1 MIYPS
6 GTPTQPEII
15 TMALSKLDIKP
26 TDVFA
31 DIGSGSGSVSIR
43 AARLAKHVFAIENK
57 DEAILATNENIKEC
71 GIFNIT
77 VLKGDAAKLLHDK
90 DIDCAFVGG
99 SKNISQV
106 LEILMEKVPRFV
118 VSMVRLET
126 VYHVVEILKKNN
138 QFKELLL
145 IQLSRGS
152 ELSGGTMLKP
162 ENPVFL
168 IVGGSC

>member
-15 TMALSKLDIKP
+15 AVALSKLHIKP
-26 TDVFA
+26 TDIFA
-31 DIGSGSGSVSIR
+31 DIGSGSGSVSIN
-43 AARLAKHVFAIENK
+43 AAGLAKHVFAIENR
-57 DEAILATNENIKEC
+57 DEAILATNKNVKEC
-71 GIFNIT
+71 GISNIT
-77 VLKGDAAKLLHDK
+77 VLKGDAGELLLDK

-106 LEILMEKVPRFV
+106 LEILMEKVQRFV
-118 VSMVRLET
+118 VSMVRIET
-126 VYHVVEILKKNN
+126 VSHVVEILKKNN

-145 IQLSRGS
+145 IQLSRGN
-152 ELSGGTMLKP
+152 ELSEGTMLKP

-168 IVGGSC
+168 IVGGLC

>member
-1 MIYPS
+1 MLYPS

-15 TMALSKLDIKP
+15 TVALSKLHIKP
-26 TDVFA
+26 TDIFA
-31 DIGSGSGSVSIR
+31 DIGSGSGSVSIN
-43 AARLAKHVFAIENK
+43 AAGLAKHVFAIENR
-57 DEAILATNENIKEC
+57 DEAILATNENINEC
-71 GIFNIT
+71 GISNIT
-77 VLKGDAAKLLHDK
+77 VLKGDAGELLQDK

-99 SKNISQV
+99 SKNIAQV
-106 LEILMEKVPRFV
+106 LEILMEKAQRFV
-118 VSMVRLET
+118 VSMARIET
-126 VYHVVEILKKNN
+126 VYNVIEILRKKN

-152 ELSGGTMLKP
+152 ELSEGTMLKP

>member
-1 MIYPS
+1 MIFPS
-6 GTPTQPEII
+6 GTPTQSEII
-15 TMALSKLDIKP
+15 TLALSKLHIKP

-31 DIGSGSGSVSIR
+31 DIGCGSGSVSIS
-43 AARLAKHVFAIENK
+43 AAGLAKHVLAIENR

-71 GIFNIT
+71 GISNIT
-77 VLKGDAAKLLHDK
+77 VLKGDAAELLQNK

-99 SKNISQV
+99 SKNILQV
-106 LEILMEKVPRFV
+106 LEILMENVPRFI
-118 VSMVRLET
+118 VSMARIET
-126 VYHVVEILKKNN
+126 VYHVIEILKKNN